1 MIYRGYSIVKSSH
14 PTRVEPKRQ
23 TYDIQHNGELRK
35 ANIATID
42 TAKLVIDL
50 MIKLGRWEDKG
61 K

>member
-14 PTRVEPKRQ
+14 PTRVQPKRE

-42 TAKLVIDL
+42 TAKLVVDL
-50 MIKLGRWEDKG
+50 MVKFGSWKDKG
-61 K
+61 R